1 MKKVN
6 KITLSKEKKEE
17 MISVIKDY
25 FYNEREEEIGDLA
38 ASMLLNFITE
48 ELGPEYY
55 NQGITDAYRYMND
68 RAEDLLGLQK

>member
-17 MISVIKDY
+17 MIKAIKDY

-48 ELGPEYY
+48 ELGTEYY
-55 NQGITDAYRYMND
+55 NQGITDAYRYMTD